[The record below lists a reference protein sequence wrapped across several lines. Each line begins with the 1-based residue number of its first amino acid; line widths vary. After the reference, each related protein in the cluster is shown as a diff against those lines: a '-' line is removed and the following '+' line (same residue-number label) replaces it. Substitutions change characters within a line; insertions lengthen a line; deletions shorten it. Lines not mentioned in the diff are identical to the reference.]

1 MYLCIQGTLDDE
13 REGVEDQ
20 IRELKDVKAQEK
32 QLLDKLNEK
41 LKRMEQ
47 VYLYY
52 FFLSLCSISL
62 SLYQNGKID
71 HNKNNSQ
78 LELNHF

>member
-47 VYLYY
+47 VYIT
-52 FFLSLCSISL
+52 FF
-62 SLYQNGKID
+62 Y
-71 HNKNNSQ
+71 HYVVF
-78 LELNHF
+78 H